1 MAISCSVA
9 LPGTLLSALIHESLG
24 RGSGSS
30 EGLLFGGVRQAGRA
44 QDEGLS
50 RVDEET
56 CLLSYAVGR
65 FYDWSGDVYEN
76 MVEPSATI
84 VGWWTAR
91 RAPPVPT
98 LRDAAVQA
106 SLQKCLHRPLVMLS
120 ISTNPLDVRYR
131 FTRSLEPIPA
141 RPRVLK
147 HDSIADVADFEQVA
161 AWSAFRSKPDLNPL
175 TLAFHADRELLSDLL
190 DQLEAV
196 EIEADQLEDA
206 LLRHTRDQSSI
217 LSPTDDILLI
227 NEQ

>member
-1 MAISCSVA
+1 MSFSVA

-24 RGSGSS
+24 KGSGSS
-30 EGLLFGGVRQAGRA
+30 EGLLYGAIRQAGRA
-44 QDEGLS
+44 QDEGS
-50 RVDEET
+50 SSVHEET
-56 CLLSYAVGR
+56 CLVSYAVAR

-84 VGWWTAR
+84 VGWWIAR

-106 SLQKCLHRPLVMLS
+106 SLQKCLHRPLVLLS

-131 FTRSLEPIPA
+131 FTRSLAPIPA

-147 HDSIADVADFEQVA
+147 HDSIADVADFQPVA
-161 AWSAFRSKPDLNPL
+161 PWSAFRSKPDRDPL
-175 TLAFHADRELLSDLL
+175 TAAFQADRDLLSELL

-196 EIEADQLEDA
+196 EIEANDLEDA
-206 LLRHTRDQSSI
+206 LLRDTRGQSS
-217 LSPTDDILLI
+217 SSQPTDDIVLVDA
-227 NEQ
+227 Q